1 MVAIIA
7 ESTFRESGWGIELF
21 ASLTEALRNKRI
33 PFCEVFDA
41 IPPEA
46 DGVFILGADH
56 RWLRDVILQLNDRGI
71 RPILIGNQTEQ
82 LPGCQYSCICSD
94 ISGSMKHLLGQIRR
108 EGKAQIALYGVNTN
122 SIADLGRMD
131 SLFSEKSD
139 TFHPIKLFFNEGSL
153 QACYVS
159 FREHLHE
166 VDAVICTNAF
176 AAISLLQNLKREF
189 RRIPEH
195 LKIYSCSH
203 SHLLQ
208 YYSSEIL
215 TIDLNYTQYGKAAVF
230 IYEKCKKHDY
240 ISDMTIRVPWKF
252 TGPSRPPRI
261 DDAPLLLPAHED
273 TFYDDTELS
282 EMMRVEIL
290 LVHCDD
296 TDRKILQLLCEG
308 QSVPDICGQCYLT
321 ENAVKYRIKK
331 LQQYSGTQTRRELIA
346 LLLNHLPFIPDAA
359 PEKT

>member
-1 MVAIIA
+1 
-7 ESTFRESGWGIELF
+7 
-21 ASLTEALRNKRI
+21 
-33 PFCEVFDA
+33 
-41 IPPEA
+41 
-46 DGVFILGADH
+46 
-56 RWLRDVILQLNDRGI
+56 
-71 RPILIGNQTEQ
+71 
-82 LPGCQYSCICSD
+82 
-94 ISGSMKHLLGQIRR
+94 
-108 EGKAQIALYGVNTN
+108 
-122 SIADLGRMD
+122 
-131 SLFSEKSD
+131 
-139 TFHPIKLFFNEGSL
+139 
-153 QACYVS
+153 
-159 FREHLHE
+159 
-166 VDAVICTNAF
+166 
-176 AAISLLQNLKREF
+176 
-189 RRIPEH
+189 
-195 LKIYSCSH
+195 
-203 SHLLQ
+203 
-208 YYSSEIL
+208 
-215 TIDLNYTQYGKAAVF
+215 
-230 IYEKCKKHDY
+230 
-240 ISDMTIRVPWKF
+240 MTIRVPWKF

>member
-21 ASLTEALRNKRI
+21 TSLTDALRNKRI

-41 IPPEA
+41 VPPES
-46 DGVFILGADH
+46 DGVFILGTDH
-56 RWLRDVILQLNDRGI
+56 RWLRDVIRQLNRRGI
-71 RPILIGNQTEQ
+71 LPILIGNQTEQ

-94 ISGSMKHLLGQIRR
+94 ISGSMKQLLAQIGNDGRQ
-108 EGKAQIALYGVNTN
+108 QIALYGVNTN

-131 SLFSEKSD
+131 SLFSESSESAS
-139 TFHPIKLFFNEGSL
+139 PIKLFFNEGSL
-153 QACYVS
+153 QACYAS

-166 VDAVICTNAF
+166 IDAVICTNAF
-176 AAISLLQNLKREF
+176 AAISLLRSLKQEMPQ
-189 RRIPEH
+189 IPEQ

-203 SHLLQ
+203 SHLLRH
-208 YYSSEIL
+208 YSSEIM
-215 TIDLNYTQYGKAAVF
+215 TIDLNYEQYGKAAVF

-240 ISDMTIRVPWKF
+240 ISSMTIRVPWKF
-252 TGPSRPPRI
+252 TGSASPPCV
-261 DDAPLLLPAHED
+261 DQAPLPLPVNED
-273 TFYDDTELS
+273 IFYDDPELA

-296 TDRKILQLLCEG
+296 TDRKILQLLCAG
-308 QSVPDICGQCYLT
+308 QHITSICGQCYLT

-331 LQQYSGTQTRRELIA
+331 LQQYSGTQTRRELAA
-346 LLLNHLPFIPDAA
+346 LLCRHLPAFG
-359 PEKT
+359 